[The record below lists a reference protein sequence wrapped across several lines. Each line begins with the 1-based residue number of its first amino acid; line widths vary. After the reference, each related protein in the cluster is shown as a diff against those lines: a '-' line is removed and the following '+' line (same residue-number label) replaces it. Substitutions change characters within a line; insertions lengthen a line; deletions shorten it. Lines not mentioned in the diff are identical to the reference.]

1 MKINHRKFK
10 KSETSLSSKLVLE
23 EIIGLTTKNANGLAS
38 NISTARFAYIAGC
51 VVVVYNVD
59 STTQSHLLVSHRPPK
74 ALTCVAMSRDGRFIA
89 AGESGNQPA
98 VLVWDCSTM
107 SFVSELK
114 GHLYGVE
121 CIAFSPNGEHIVSVG
136 GYIYLW
142 DWRSGILVTKLKA
155 SSSCSAVTSVSFS
168 SDAKFIVTAGKK
180 HLKFWTVGS
189 SPGTRLS
196 NGTGSLELHG
206 KPVNLGPQKGSS
218 FISVTSAI
226 WMTNSPSTPEQ
237 VGDLF
242 PIYVLTDEGTLCLVD
257 SGLSVRKMVDLKDIG
272 WVAAPCFTSLNLKLQ
287 VEQGF
292 ALSASDKLIACACC
306 NGIVKLFTSGTL
318 NHAGTLLYSRAKS
331 FHGETNFHFQTT
343 EVEKDFQLGPALPD
357 AIACQFSTS
366 EKLVVV
372 YGDHTLYIWDI
383 HDMNEVTRCCTLVSH
398 SACIWDVKNLCCEN
412 MHDPSLACI
421 ARGCS
426 GGVSF
431 ATCSADGT
439 IRLWDLT
446 LQSNLVED
454 DADHQSSKAK
464 QMGST
469 RLVSSGI
476 LERDTVE
483 AGVGI
488 QGFRSMAAS
497 SDGKYLVAGDCEGSL
512 HIYNLLTS
520 DYACF
525 QGIHDAEILSLSF
538 SLSIKKHVIS
548 EETLDS
554 NYFLA
559 SAGRDR
565 IIHLYDAKRNFDLI
579 GSIDDHSAAV
589 TSVKLTVHGHK
600 ILSCSADRSLVFRDV
615 SVAES
620 GCKISRRHHQM
631 ASQGTVYDMAL
642 DPAMEFVVTVG
653 QDKKINT
660 FDIASGKLTRSFKQD
675 KDLGDPIKV
684 SMDPSCSYL
693 ACSYS
698 NKSMCMYDAISG
710 EMVTRAV
717 GHGEVITG
725 VIFLPDCRHLVSVG
739 GDGCIFLWKLPSR
752 MSARMLQRMKENA
765 VPLSPKNLDPPAA
778 FSQIMVSEEEEDQQ
792 STYNAEKLL
801 MRENSNQVG
810 EKSFIKESCLQ
821 GSQRLDLAFLDFQ
834 GGHKPKL
841 KALQQVELKT
851 CPPVGDG
858 WECGASCPEVQSPLS
873 TVVGSRESYISSLS
887 GSSSASGNSQSSPT
901 PQDTHSCFAMDKRWL
916 NVYTVCLDPLNS
928 PVVPHLAD
936 LNMSVASSNSIQN
949 STEKPSDGG
958 CSSVQANLAVE
969 EGRKASSKRHACP
982 DNYGFLGKNDNL
994 SGFDHTS
1001 KCHKAAAGHVA
1012 EQLHSHKSGCQIQE
1026 TMEVDAGHTQS
1037 EGNDF
1042 FKHHFGSLST
1052 TCKVEGSKSSV
1063 PRRHSAKY
1071 VVRQDHT
1078 GGCKELFDTPVQN
1091 FHHKTSN
1098 YRAEAVPHVT
1108 SEDPITQN
1116 LDEQQETESSKQDLR
1131 NSTQGLLISTHP
1143 LSQVELTKCVLAEDS
1158 LNVKLS
1164 EAMDQKEHI
1173 PEAEGKNLQQKLTQ
1187 CWEAVINLDNAAENA
1202 VHLFSELG
1210 TMISTDEISN
1220 SPGAKLYSDAGKLMP
1235 SIANK
1240 LNAISE
1246 QVQRRSHMSSKS
1258 RVEVSGL
1265 EPLLGTFAE
1274 SLSERVVEIVKENL
1288 SNSKD

>member
-1 MKINHRKFK
+1 MKINNRKLK
-10 KSETSLSSKLVLE
+10 KSETSSSSKLVLE

-38 NISTARFAYIAGC
+38 NTSTARFAYIAGC

-74 ALTCVAMSRDGRFIA
+74 PLTCVAMSRDGRFIA

-121 CIAFSPNGEHIVSVG
+121 CIAFSPNGEHVVSVG

-196 NGTGSLELHG
+196 NGTGSLAMHG

-226 WMTNSPSTPEQ
+226 GMNNSPDTAEQ
-237 VGDLF
+237 AGDLF

-257 SGLSVRKMVDLKDIG
+257 SGLSVRKTVDLK
-272 WVAAPCFTSLNLKLQ
+272 
-287 VEQGF
+287 VEQGY

-306 NGIVKLFTSGTL
+306 NGIVKLFTSETL
-318 NHAGTLLYSRAKS
+318 NHAGTLLYSNAKS
-331 FHGETNFHFQTT
+331 FQGDTNFHFQTT
-343 EVEKDFQLGPALPD
+343 EVQKDSQLVPALPD

-372 YGDHTLYIWDI
+372 YGDHTLYIWNI
-383 HDMNEVTRCCTLVSH
+383 HDMKEATRCYALVSH

-412 MHDPSLACI
+412 MHDPSLACV

-454 DADHQSSKAK
+454 DADQQSLKAK
-464 QMGST
+464 QMGGT

-476 LERDTVE
+476 LERDTAE
-483 AGVGI
+483 AGVDT

-497 SDGKYLVAGDCEGSL
+497 SDGKYLVAGDCEGNL

-538 SLSIKKHVIS
+538 SLSSKKHVIS
-548 EETLDS
+548 GDVVDS
-554 NYFLA
+554 NCFLA
-559 SAGRDR
+559 SGGRDR
-565 IIHLYDAKRNFDLI
+565 IIHLYDVERNFDLI

-589 TSVKLTVHGHK
+589 TSVKLTFHGHK

-615 SVAES
+615 CVVES
-620 GCKISRRHHQM
+620 CCKISRRHHQM
-631 ASQGTVYDMAL
+631 ASHGTVYDMAL

-675 KDLGDPIKV
+675 KDFGDPIKV

-698 NKSMCMYDAISG
+698 NKSLCMYDAISG
-710 EMVTRAV
+710 ELVTRAV

-725 VIFLPDCRHLVSVG
+725 VIFLPDCKHVVSVG
-739 GDGCIFLWKLPSR
+739 GDSCIFVWKLPSR
-752 MSARMLQRMKENA
+752 MSSRMLQRMKENA
-765 VPLSPKNLDPPAA
+765 VPLSPKDLGPPSA
-778 FSQIMVSEEEEDQQ
+778 FNQIVFSEAEDQQ
-792 STYNAEKLL
+792 CTYNTEKILL
-801 MRENSNQVG
+801 PENSNQFG
-810 EKSFIKESCLQ
+810 EKKFYQGERSPRISMFRFSVSRLPRWAQAKVEGSNSVSKNPDITSF
-821 GSQRLDLAFLDFQ
+821 
-834 GGHKPKL
+834 
-841 KALQQVELKT
+841 QQPELKT
-851 CPPVGDG
+851 CPPDVDG
-858 WECGASCPEVQSPLS
+858 GECGALCPEVQSPLG
-873 TVVGSRESYISSLS
+873 TVVGSRDSYISSLS
-887 GSSSASGNSQSSPT
+887 GSSASENNQSSPT
-901 PQDTHSCFAMDKRWL
+901 PLDTRSCFAMDKRWL

-928 PVVPHLAD
+928 PEMPHLAD
-936 LNMSVASSNSIQN
+936 PNMLVASPNSKIPSNG
-949 STEKPSDGG
+949 E
-958 CSSVQANLAVE
+958 CSSAQANLAVKE
-969 EGRKASSKRHACP
+969 ERKASSKRHACSN
-982 DNYGFLGKNDNL
+982 NYGFLGKSENL
-994 SGFDHTS
+994 SGIHSTS
-1001 KCHKAAAGHVA
+1001 KCHKAVAGHVT

-1026 TMEVDAGHTQS
+1026 AMEDEADHMKS
-1037 EGNDF
+1037 EGSDF
-1042 FKHHFGSLST
+1042 FKHYFGSLST
-1052 TCKVEGSKSSV
+1052 ACKVDGSNPFV
-1063 PRRHSAKY
+1063 RRRYSAKY
-1071 VVRQDHT
+1071 VVRQDYA
-1078 GGCKELFDTPVQN
+1078 GGGKSLFDTPVQN
-1091 FHHKTSN
+1091 LHSKIST
-1098 YRAEAVPHVT
+1098 YKAESVPHIT
-1108 SEDPITQN
+1108 LEDPMTQN
-1116 LDEQQETESSKQDLR
+1116 PEEQKERESSKQDLK
-1131 NSTQGLLISTHP
+1131 NSTQGLLISTHA
-1143 LSQVELTKCVLAEDS
+1143 LSQGELTNCDLAEDS
-1158 LNVKLS
+1158 LNMKLT
-1164 EAMDQKEHI
+1164 EAMDQKERT
-1173 PEAEGKNLQQKLTQ
+1173 PETEGNDLQQRLTA
-1187 CWEAVINLDNAAENA
+1187 CWEALINLDNAADNA

-1210 TMISTDEISN
+1210 TMVSTEEISN
-1220 SPGAKLYSDAGKLMP
+1220 SPGAKLYGDAGKLLP

-1240 LNAISE
+1240 LNAIAE
-1246 QVQRRSHMSSKS
+1246 LVQCRSHISCKS

-1274 SLSERVVEIVKENL
+1274 SLSERVVEILKKNL
-1288 SNSKD
+1288 TKSKD

>member
-1 MKINHRKFK
+1 MKINNRKLK
-10 KSETSLSSKLVLE
+10 KSETSSSSKLVLE

-38 NISTARFAYIAGC
+38 NTSTARFAYIAGC

-74 ALTCVAMSRDGRFIA
+74 PLTCVAMSRDGRFIA

-121 CIAFSPNGEHIVSVG
+121 CIAFSPNGEHVVSVG

-196 NGTGSLELHG
+196 NGTGSLAMHG

-226 WMTNSPSTPEQ
+226 GMNNSPDTPEQ
-237 VGDLF
+237 AGDLF

-257 SGLSVRKMVDLKDIG
+257 SGLSVRKTVDLK
-272 WVAAPCFTSLNLKLQ
+272 
-287 VEQGF
+287 VEQGY

-306 NGIVKLFTSGTL
+306 NGIVKLFTSETL
-318 NHAGTLLYSRAKS
+318 NHAGTLLYSNAKS
-331 FHGETNFHFQTT
+331 FQGDTNFHFQTT
-343 EVEKDFQLGPALPD
+343 EVQKDSQLVPALPD

-372 YGDHTLYIWDI
+372 YGDHTLYIWNI
-383 HDMNEVTRCCTLVSH
+383 HDMKEATRCYALVSH

-412 MHDPSLACI
+412 MHDPSLACV

-454 DADHQSSKAK
+454 DADQQSLKAK
-464 QMGST
+464 QMGGT

-476 LERDTVE
+476 LERDTAE
-483 AGVGI
+483 AGVDT

-497 SDGKYLVAGDCEGSL
+497 SDGKYLVAGDCEGNL

-538 SLSIKKHVIS
+538 SLSSKKHVIS
-548 EETLDS
+548 GDVVDS
-554 NYFLA
+554 NCFLA
-559 SAGRDR
+559 SGGRDR
-565 IIHLYDAKRNFDLI
+565 IIHLYDVERNFDLI

-589 TSVKLTVHGHK
+589 TSVKLTFHGHK

-615 SVAES
+615 CVVES
-620 GCKISRRHHQM
+620 CCKISRRHHQM
-631 ASQGTVYDMAL
+631 ASHGTVYDMAL

-675 KDLGDPIKV
+675 KDFGDPIKV

-698 NKSMCMYDAISG
+698 NKSLCMYDAISG
-710 EMVTRAV
+710 ELVTRAV

-725 VIFLPDCRHLVSVG
+725 VIFLPDCKHVVSVG
-739 GDGCIFLWKLPSR
+739 GDSCIFVWKLPSR
-752 MSARMLQRMKENA
+752 MSSRMLQRMKENA
-765 VPLSPKNLDPPAA
+765 VPLSPKDLGPPSA
-778 FSQIMVSEEEEDQQ
+778 FNQIVFSEAEDQQ
-792 STYNAEKLL
+792 CTYNAEKILL
-801 MRENSNQVG
+801 PENSNQFG
-810 EKSFIKESCLQ
+810 EKKFYQGERSPRISMFRFSVSRLPRWAQAKVEGSNSVSKNPDITSF
-821 GSQRLDLAFLDFQ
+821 
-834 GGHKPKL
+834 
-841 KALQQVELKT
+841 QQQPELKT
-851 CPPVGDG
+851 CPPDVDG
-858 WECGASCPEVQSPLS
+858 GECGALCPEVQSPLG
-873 TVVGSRESYISSLS
+873 TVVGSRDSYISSLS
-887 GSSSASGNSQSSPT
+887 GSSASENNQSSPT
-901 PQDTHSCFAMDKRWL
+901 PLDTRSCFAMDKRWL

-928 PVVPHLAD
+928 PEMPHLAD
-936 LNMSVASSNSIQN
+936 PNMLVASPNSKIPSNG
-949 STEKPSDGG
+949 E
-958 CSSVQANLAVE
+958 CSSAQANLAVKE
-969 EGRKASSKRHACP
+969 ERKASSKRHACSN
-982 DNYGFLGKNDNL
+982 NYGFLGKSENL
-994 SGFDHTS
+994 SGIHSTS
-1001 KCHKAAAGHVA
+1001 KCHKAVAGHVT

-1026 TMEVDAGHTQS
+1026 AMEDEADHMKS
-1037 EGNDF
+1037 EGSDF
-1042 FKHHFGSLST
+1042 FKHYFGSLST
-1052 TCKVEGSKSSV
+1052 ACKVDGSNPFV
-1063 PRRHSAKY
+1063 RRRYSAKY
-1071 VVRQDHT
+1071 VVR
-1078 GGCKELFDTPVQN
+1078 GGGKSLFDTPVQN
-1091 FHHKTSN
+1091 LHSKIST
-1098 YRAEAVPHVT
+1098 YKAESVPHIT
-1108 SEDPITQN
+1108 LEDPMTQN
-1116 LDEQQETESSKQDLR
+1116 PEEQKERESSKQDLK
-1131 NSTQGLLISTHP
+1131 NSTQGLVISTHA
-1143 LSQVELTKCVLAEDS
+1143 LSQGELTNCDLAEDS
-1158 LNVKLS
+1158 LNMKLT
-1164 EAMDQKEHI
+1164 EAMDQKERT
-1173 PEAEGKNLQQKLTQ
+1173 PETEGNNLQQRLTA
-1187 CWEAVINLDNAAENA
+1187 CWEALINLDNAADNA

-1210 TMISTDEISN
+1210 TMVSTEEISN
-1220 SPGAKLYSDAGKLMP
+1220 SPGAKLYGDAGKLLP

-1240 LNAISE
+1240 LNAIAE
-1246 QVQRRSHMSSKS
+1246 LVQCRSHISCKS

-1274 SLSERVVEIVKENL
+1274 SLSERVVEILKKNL
-1288 SNSKD
+1288 TKSKD

>member
-1 MKINHRKFK
+1 
-10 KSETSLSSKLVLE
+10 
-23 EIIGLTTKNANGLAS
+23 
-38 NISTARFAYIAGC
+38 
-51 VVVVYNVD
+51 
-59 STTQSHLLVSHRPPK
+59 
-74 ALTCVAMSRDGRFIA
+74 
-89 AGESGNQPA
+89 
-98 VLVWDCSTM
+98 M

-121 CIAFSPNGEHIVSVG
+121 CIAFSPNGEHVVSVG

-196 NGTGSLELHG
+196 NGTGSLAMHG

-226 WMTNSPSTPEQ
+226 GMNNSPDTPEQ
-237 VGDLF
+237 AGDLF

-257 SGLSVRKMVDLKDIG
+257 SGLSVRKTVDLK
-272 WVAAPCFTSLNLKLQ
+272 
-287 VEQGF
+287 VEQGY

-306 NGIVKLFTSGTL
+306 NGIVKLFTSETL
-318 NHAGTLLYSRAKS
+318 NHAGTLLYSNAKS
-331 FHGETNFHFQTT
+331 FQGDTNFHFQTT
-343 EVEKDFQLGPALPD
+343 EVQKDSQLVPALPD

-372 YGDHTLYIWDI
+372 YGDHTLYIWNI
-383 HDMNEVTRCCTLVSH
+383 HDMKEATRCYALVSH

-412 MHDPSLACI
+412 MHDPSLACV

-454 DADHQSSKAK
+454 DADQQSLKAK
-464 QMGST
+464 QMGGT

-476 LERDTVE
+476 LERDTAE
-483 AGVGI
+483 AGVDT

-497 SDGKYLVAGDCEGSL
+497 SDGKYLVAGDCEGNL

-538 SLSIKKHVIS
+538 SLSSKKHVIS
-548 EETLDS
+548 GDVVDS
-554 NYFLA
+554 NCFLA
-559 SAGRDR
+559 SGGRDR
-565 IIHLYDAKRNFDLI
+565 IIHLYDVERNFDLI

-589 TSVKLTVHGHK
+589 TSVKLTFHGHK

-615 SVAES
+615 CVVES
-620 GCKISRRHHQM
+620 CCKISRRHHQM
-631 ASQGTVYDMAL
+631 ASHGTVYDMAL

-675 KDLGDPIKV
+675 KDFGDPIKV

-698 NKSMCMYDAISG
+698 NKSLCMYDAISG
-710 EMVTRAV
+710 ELVTRAV

-725 VIFLPDCRHLVSVG
+725 VIFLPDCKHVVSVG
-739 GDGCIFLWKLPSR
+739 GDSCIFVWKLPSR
-752 MSARMLQRMKENA
+752 MSSRMLQRMKENA
-765 VPLSPKNLDPPAA
+765 VPLSPKDLGPPSA
-778 FSQIMVSEEEEDQQ
+778 FNQIVFSEAEDQQ
-792 STYNAEKLL
+792 CTYNAEKILL
-801 MRENSNQVG
+801 PENSNQFG
-810 EKSFIKESCLQ
+810 EKKFYQGERSPRISMFRFSVSRLPRWAQAKVEGSNSVSKNPDITSF
-821 GSQRLDLAFLDFQ
+821 
-834 GGHKPKL
+834 
-841 KALQQVELKT
+841 QQQPELKT
-851 CPPVGDG
+851 CPPDVDG
-858 WECGASCPEVQSPLS
+858 GECGALCPEVQSPLG
-873 TVVGSRESYISSLS
+873 TVVGSRDSYISSLS
-887 GSSSASGNSQSSPT
+887 GSSASENNQSSPT
-901 PQDTHSCFAMDKRWL
+901 PLDTRSCFAMDKRWL

-928 PVVPHLAD
+928 PEMPHLAD
-936 LNMSVASSNSIQN
+936 PNMLVASPNSKIPSNG
-949 STEKPSDGG
+949 E
-958 CSSVQANLAVE
+958 CSSAQANLAVKE
-969 EGRKASSKRHACP
+969 ERKASSKRHACSN
-982 DNYGFLGKNDNL
+982 NYGFLGKSENL
-994 SGFDHTS
+994 SGIHSTS
-1001 KCHKAAAGHVA
+1001 KCHKAVAGHVT

-1026 TMEVDAGHTQS
+1026 AMEDEADHMKS
-1037 EGNDF
+1037 EGSDF
-1042 FKHHFGSLST
+1042 FKHYFGSLST
-1052 TCKVEGSKSSV
+1052 ACKVDGSNPFV
-1063 PRRHSAKY
+1063 RRRYSAKY
-1071 VVRQDHT
+1071 VVRQDYA
-1078 GGCKELFDTPVQN
+1078 GGGKSLFDTPVQN
-1091 FHHKTSN
+1091 LHSKIST
-1098 YRAEAVPHVT
+1098 YKAESVPHIT
-1108 SEDPITQN
+1108 LEDPMTQN
-1116 LDEQQETESSKQDLR
+1116 PEEQKERESSKQDLK
-1131 NSTQGLLISTHP
+1131 NSTQGLLISTHA
-1143 LSQVELTKCVLAEDS
+1143 LSQGELTNCDLAEDS
-1158 LNVKLS
+1158 LNMKLT
-1164 EAMDQKEHI
+1164 EAMDQKERT
-1173 PEAEGKNLQQKLTQ
+1173 PETEGNDLQQRLTA
-1187 CWEAVINLDNAAENA
+1187 CWEALINLDNAADNA

-1210 TMISTDEISN
+1210 TMVSTEEISN
-1220 SPGAKLYSDAGKLMP
+1220 SPGAKLYGDAGKLLP

-1240 LNAISE
+1240 LNAIAE
-1246 QVQRRSHMSSKS
+1246 LVQCRSHISCKS

-1274 SLSERVVEIVKENL
+1274 SLSERVVEILKKNL
-1288 SNSKD
+1288 TKSKD

>member
-1 MKINHRKFK
+1 MKMKINNRKLK
-10 KSETSLSSKLVLE
+10 KSETSSSSKLVLE

-38 NISTARFAYIAGC
+38 NTSTARFAYIAGC

-74 ALTCVAMSRDGRFIA
+74 PLTCVAMSRDGRFIA

-98 VLVWDCSTM
+98 VLMWDCSTM

-121 CIAFSPNGEHIVSVG
+121 CIAFSPNGEHVVSVG

-196 NGTGSLELHG
+196 NGTGSLAMHG

-226 WMTNSPSTPEQ
+226 GMNNSPVTAEQ

-257 SGLSVRKMVDLKDIG
+257 SGLSVRKTVDLK
-272 WVAAPCFTSLNLKLQ
+272 
-287 VEQGF
+287 VEQGY

-306 NGIVKLFTSGTL
+306 NGIVKLFTSETL
-318 NHAGTLLYSRAKS
+318 NHAGTLLYSNAKS
-331 FHGETNFHFQTT
+331 FQGDTNFHFQTT
-343 EVEKDFQLGPALPD
+343 EVEKDSQLVPALPD

-372 YGDHTLYIWDI
+372 YGDHTLYIWNI
-383 HDMNEVTRCCTLVSH
+383 HDMKEATRCYALVSH

-412 MHDPSLACI
+412 MHDPSLACV

-454 DADHQSSKAK
+454 DADHQSLKAK
-464 QMGST
+464 QMGGT

-476 LERDTVE
+476 LERDTAE
-483 AGVGI
+483 AGVDT

-497 SDGKYLVAGDCEGSL
+497 SDGKYLVAGDCEGNL

-538 SLSIKKHVIS
+538 SLSSKKHVIS
-548 EETLDS
+548 GDVVDS
-554 NYFLA
+554 NCFLA
-559 SAGRDR
+559 SGGRDR
-565 IIHLYDAKRNFDLI
+565 IIHLYDVERNFDLI

-589 TSVKLTVHGHK
+589 TSVKLTFHGHK

-615 SVAES
+615 CVAES
-620 GCKISRRHHQM
+620 CCKISRRHHQM
-631 ASQGTVYDMAL
+631 ASHGTVYDMAL

-675 KDLGDPIKV
+675 KDFGDPIKV

-698 NKSMCMYDAISG
+698 NKSLCMYDAISG
-710 EMVTRAV
+710 ELVTRAV

-725 VIFLPDCRHLVSVG
+725 VIFLPDCKHVVSVG
-739 GDGCIFLWKLPSR
+739 GDSCIFVWKLPSR
-752 MSARMLQRMKENA
+752 MSSRMLQRMKENA
-765 VPLSPKNLDPPAA
+765 VPLSPKDLGPPSA
-778 FSQIMVSEEEEDQQ
+778 FNQIVFSEAEDQQ
-792 STYNAEKLL
+792 CTYNAEKVLL
-801 MRENSNQVG
+801 PGNSNQFG
-810 EKSFIKESCLQ
+810 EKKFYQGERPPRISMFRFSISRLPRWAQTKVEGSNSVSKNPDFTSF
-821 GSQRLDLAFLDFQ
+821 
-834 GGHKPKL
+834 
-841 KALQQVELKT
+841 QQQPELKT
-851 CPPVGDG
+851 CPLDVDG
-858 WECGASCPEVQSPLS
+858 GECGALCPEVQSPLG

-887 GSSSASGNSQSSPT
+887 GSSASENSQSSPT
-901 PQDTHSCFAMDKRWL
+901 HLDTVSCFAMDKRWL

-928 PVVPHLAD
+928 PEMPHIAD
-936 LNMSVASSNSIQN
+936 PNMLVASPNSKILSNA
-949 STEKPSDGG
+949 E
-958 CSSVQANLAVE
+958 CSSAQANLAVKE
-969 EGRKASSKRHACP
+969 ERKASSKRHACSN
-982 DNYGFLGKNDNL
+982 NYGFLGNSENL
-994 SGFDHTS
+994 SGIHSTS
-1001 KCHKAAAGHVA
+1001 KCHKAVAGHVT
-1012 EQLHSHKSGCQIQE
+1012 EQLHSHKSRCQIQE
-1026 TMEVDAGHTQS
+1026 AMEVVADHMKS
-1037 EGNDF
+1037 EGSDF
-1042 FKHHFGSLST
+1042 FKHYFGSLST
-1052 TCKVEGSKSSV
+1052 TCKVDGSNLFV
-1063 PRRHSAKY
+1063 RRRYSAKY
-1071 VVRQDHT
+1071 VVRQDYA
-1078 GGCKELFDTPVQN
+1078 GGGKSLFDTPVQN
-1091 FHHKTSN
+1091 LHNKIST
-1098 YRAEAVPHVT
+1098 YKAESVPHIT
-1108 SEDPITQN
+1108 LEDPMTQN
-1116 LDEQQETESSKQDLR
+1116 PEEQKERESSKQDLK
-1131 NSTQGLLISTHP
+1131 NSTQGLLISTHA
-1143 LSQVELTKCVLAEDS
+1143 LSQVELTNCDLAEDS
-1158 LNVKLS
+1158 LNMKLT
-1164 EAMDQKEHI
+1164 EAMDEKERT
-1173 PEAEGKNLQQKLTQ
+1173 PEAEANNLQQRLTA
-1187 CWEAVINLDNAAENA
+1187 CWEALINLDKAADNA

-1210 TMISTDEISN
+1210 TMVSTEEISN
-1220 SPGAKLYSDAGKLMP
+1220 SPGAKLYGDAGKLLP

-1240 LNAISE
+1240 LNAIAE
-1246 QVQRRSHMSSKS
+1246 LVQCRSHISCKS

-1274 SLSERVVEIVKENL
+1274 SLSERVVEILKKNL
-1288 SNSKD
+1288 TKSKD

>member
-1 MKINHRKFK
+1 M
-10 KSETSLSSKLVLE
+10 VLE

-38 NISTARFAYIAGC
+38 KISTPRFAYIAGC
-51 VVVVYNVD
+51 VVVVANVD
-59 STTQSHLLVSHRPPK
+59 STTQSHLMVSHRPPK

-121 CIAFSPNGEHIVSVG
+121 CIAFSPNGEHVVSVG

-142 DWRSGILVTKLKA
+142 DWRSRILVTKLKA

-196 NGTGSLELHG
+196 NGTGSLAMHG

-226 WMTNSPSTPEQ
+226 GMTNSPATADQ

-257 SGLSVRKMVDLKDIG
+257 SGLSVKKTVDLK
-272 WVAAPCFTSLNLKLQ
+272 
-287 VEQGF
+287 VERGY

-306 NGIVKLFTSGTL
+306 NGIVKLFTSETL
-318 NHAGTLLYSRAKS
+318 NHAGTLLYSNAKS
-331 FHGETNFHFQTT
+331 FQGDTNFHFQTT
-343 EVEKDFQLGPALPD
+343 EVEWDFQLGPALPD

-372 YGDHTLYIWDI
+372 YGDHTLYIWNI
-383 HDMNEVTRCCTLVSH
+383 HDMKEATRCYALVSH

-412 MHDPSLACI
+412 MHDPSLACV

-454 DADHQSSKAK
+454 DSNNQSLNAK
-464 QMGST
+464 QMDDT

-476 LERDTVE
+476 LERDTAG
-483 AGVGI
+483 AGVDT

-497 SDGKYLVAGDCEGSL
+497 SDGKYLVAGDCEGNL

-538 SLSIKKHVIS
+538 SLSSKKRVIS
-548 EETLDS
+548 GDVVDS

-559 SAGRDR
+559 SGGRDR
-565 IIHLYDAKRNFDLI
+565 VIHLYDVERNFDLI

-589 TSVKLTVHGHK
+589 TSVKLTFHGHK

-615 SVAES
+615 CVAES
-620 GCKISRRHHQM
+620 CCKISRRHHQM
-631 ASQGTVYDMAL
+631 ASHGTVYDMAL

-660 FDIASGKLTRSFKQD
+660 FDIASGKLTKSFKQD
-675 KDLGDPIKV
+675 KDFGDPIKV

-698 NKSMCMYDAISG
+698 NKSMCIYDIING
-710 EMVTRAV
+710 ELVTRAV

-725 VIFLPDCRHLVSVG
+725 VIFLPDCKHVVSVG
-739 GDGCIFLWKLPSR
+739 GDSCIFVWKLPSR
-752 MSARMLQRMKENA
+752 MSSRMLQRMKENA
-765 VPLSPKNLDPPAA
+765 VPLSPKDLGPPSA
-778 FSQIMVSEEEEDQQ
+778 FNQIVFSEAEDQQ
-792 STYNAEKLL
+792 FTHNAAKTLSP
-801 MRENSNQVG
+801 ENSNHFG
-810 EKSFIKESCLQ
+810 EKKFYQEERPPRISAFRFSISRLPRWAQAKVEGSSSVSKNPDCTSF
-821 GSQRLDLAFLDFQ
+821 
-834 GGHKPKL
+834 
-841 KALQQVELKT
+841 QQQLELKT
-851 CPPVGDG
+851 CPPDVDG
-858 WECGASCPEVQSPLS
+858 GEYGALCPEVQSPLS
-873 TVVGSRESYISSLS
+873 TIVGSRESYISSLS
-887 GSSSASGNSQSSPT
+887 GSSACENNQSSPS
-901 PQDTHSCFAMDKRWL
+901 PLDTLSCFAMDKRWL

-928 PVVPHLAD
+928 PEVPHLAYP
-936 LNMSVASSNSIQN
+936 NMLVDSSNSKTQSN
-949 STEKPSDGG
+949 GE
-958 CSSVQANLAVE
+958 CSSAQANLAVKE
-969 EGRKASSKRHACP
+969 ERKASSKRHACSN
-982 DNYGFLGKNDNL
+982 NYGFLGESENF
-994 SGFDHTS
+994 SGIHSTS
-1001 KCHKAAAGHVA
+1001 KCHKAVAGDVA
-1012 EQLHSHKSGCQIQE
+1012 EQLHSHKLGCQIQE
-1026 TMEVDAGHTQS
+1026 TMGVEVDHMKS
-1037 EGNDF
+1037 EGSDF

-1052 TCKVEGSKSSV
+1052 TCKVEGSN
-1063 PRRHSAKY
+1063 PFARRRYSAKY
-1071 VVRQDHT
+1071 VVRQDYA
-1078 GGCKELFDTPVQN
+1078 GGCKSLFDTPVQN
-1091 FHHKTSN
+1091 FHHKISIFE
-1098 YRAEAVPHVT
+1098 AEAAPHVT
-1108 SEDPITQN
+1108 LEDPMTQN
-1116 LDEQQETESSKQDLR
+1116 PEEHQERESSKQVNYEALSHMKRNFEDLK
-1131 NSTQGLLISTHP
+1131 NSTQGLLISTHA
-1143 LSQVELTKCVLAEDS
+1143 LSKGELTNCDLA
-1158 LNVKLS
+1158 
-1164 EAMDQKEHI
+1164 EAMDQKERI
-1173 PEAEGKNLQQKLTQ
+1173 PEAEGNNLQQRLTA
-1187 CWEAVINLDNAAENA
+1187 CWEALINLDNAADNA
-1202 VHLFSELG
+1202 VHIFSELEK
-1210 TMISTDEISN
+1210 TMVSTDEISN
-1220 SPGAKLYSDAGKLMP
+1220 SPGAKLYGDAGKLLP

-1240 LNAISE
+1240 LNAIAE
-1246 QVQRRSHMSSKS
+1246 LVQCRGHISCKN
-1258 RVEVSGL
+1258 RVGVPGL
-1265 EPLLGTFAE
+1265 EPLVGTFAE
-1274 SLSERVVEIVKENL
+1274 SPSERAFEIQKKNL
-1288 SNSKD
+1288 TNSKD